1 MLSRLPG
8 GESSTRRCRAGTQ
21 LRTDLYFAFGLRVK
35 QKVPE
40 SFSVAEGKNAT
51 KKTTTISL
59 LFRAHECTGKG
70 IHTVSSGVPIPET
83 GCGLLLKQQATWL
96 QRWLSSPGSVLP
108 PQGANLCR
116 VYRLANHRL
125 KNPALWDRLWRSSV
139 GSRAP
144 WRPGGRDALAW
155 RKEGLED
162 IPLQSSTRA
171 QRCPRASVAFILVKR
186 TFMTCSALCMW
197 GRLGVIFLPTK

>member
-1 MLSRLPG
+1 MH
-8 GESSTRRCRAGTQ
+8 
-21 LRTDLYFAFGLRVK
+21 F
-35 QKVPE
+35 
-40 SFSVAEGKNAT
+40 
-51 KKTTTISL
+51 
-59 LFRAHECTGKG
+59 GKG

-125 KNPALWDRLWRSSV
+125 KNPALWDRLRRSSV

-155 RKEGLED
+155 RKEGLEN

-171 QRCPRASVAFILVKR
+171 QRCPRASVAFSEKDIYDLFCTMYVGTVGCNFSSNKVQVFDHRTYAPVSVSLETSPPVKN
-186 TFMTCSALCMW
+186 
-197 GRLGVIFLPTK
+197 LPWMSHLPDGS